1 MRNGLKLHSVDL
13 FLHRGQ
19 IQSVSPPKA
28 KPVMK
33 ELTWLD
39 YPDAKRLRRAF
50 SEPHV
55 RQHKPLLPKV
65 AQAPKDTGWSMTR
78 PECMFSKPRTTYQGF
93 TEPIWYP

>member
-19 IQSVSPPKA
+19 IQSMVPKE
-28 KPVMK
+28 KVKVK

-39 YPDAKRLRRAF
+39 YPDAARLRRAF
-50 SEPHV
+50 SEPHL

-65 AQAPKDTGWSMTR
+65 AQAPKDGGWSMSR
-78 PECMFSKPRTTYQGF
+78 PECMFSRPRTTYQGF
-93 TEPIWYP
+93 SEPIWYP